1 MERWIYIFKPNIII
15 KKLLTNRNLYLF
27 SILAFLFGGMNLQS
41 KADDLDLFWKGAG
54 VGAAETLCLLTND
67 HSITNATAKMYM
79 RAYRTNLGSNSSFRS
94 RVYEECIEVANETH
108 GFNL

>member
-1 MERWIYIFKPNIII
+1 MNK
-15 KKLLTNRNLYLF
+15 NLYLF

-54 VGAAETLCLLTND
+54 VGAAETLCLLTKD

-94 RVYEECIEVANETH
+94 RAFESGVDVANETH
-108 GFNL
+108 GCYL